1 MFTCKGAKKYIEQ
14 PDVRINGVSAIGYGQ
29 NQGVAHKSKKA
40 SEISRYEGEA
50 PQWFCDGVEALLCAP
65 TALNKQPYMVKGIG
79 NQVKIT
85 AGEGHFSGID
95 LGIGKYHFELGA
107 GRENFQWT

>member
-1 MFTCKGAKKYIEQ
+1 
-14 PDVRINGVSAIGYGQ
+14 
-29 NQGVAHKSKKA
+29 
-40 SEISRYEGEA
+40 
-50 PQWFCDGVEALLCAP
+50 
-65 TALNKQPYMVKGIG
+65 MVKGIG